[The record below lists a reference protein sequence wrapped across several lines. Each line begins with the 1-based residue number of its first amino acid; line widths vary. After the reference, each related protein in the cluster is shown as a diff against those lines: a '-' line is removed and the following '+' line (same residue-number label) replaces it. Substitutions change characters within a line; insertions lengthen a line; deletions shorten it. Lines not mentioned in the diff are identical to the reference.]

1 MEFFVLEKAMDLSDG
16 LWLSG
21 RMIART
27 GSSIVK
33 DELEE
38 SRVLDNIQMV
48 SRECLGRMARVDPAR
63 PWEEW

>member
-1 MEFFVLEKAMDLSDG
+1 MRGSC
-16 LWLSG
+16 LSG
-21 RMIART
+21 KTIART

-33 DELEE
+33 EELEE

-48 SRECLGRMARVDPAR
+48 SRECLGRMGHVDPAR